1 MNRYLSFTLFTG
13 LSLLTT
19 IPIEAYTLNPNKTAT
34 SILQTNVI
42 EVRSITSVQPIVIYC
57 PVGTVPQL
65 PYQVW
70 VTYSDGQGE
79 YRQTKW
85 SNSALST
92 EQSEADDKV
101 YPWRRCSRFPWGTF
115 PAFRRKSVISNSSR
129 SHRNRSEEH
138 TSELQS
144 H

>member
-1 MNRYLSFTLFTG
+1 MLMEMNRYLSFTLFTG

-101 YPWRRCSRFPWGTF
+101 LSHWKPIHNKRIHYRRRYY
-115 PAFRRKSVISNSSR
+115 RKRISY
-129 SHRNRSEEH
+129 HC
-138 TSELQS
+138 
-144 H
+144 

>member
-1 MNRYLSFTLFTG
+1 MLMEMNRYLSFTLFTG

-19 IPIEAYTLNPNKTAT
+19 IPVEAYTLSPNKTAT
-34 SILQTNVI
+34 STLQTNVI
-42 EVRSITSVQPIVIYC
+42 EVRSITSVQPIVVYC

-101 YPWRRCSRFPWGTF
+101 L
-115 PAFRRKSVISNSSR
+115 
-129 SHRNRSEEH
+129 SHRKPIHNKRIHYRRRYYRKRISYH
-138 TSELQS
+138 C
-144 H
+144 

>member
-1 MNRYLSFTLFTG
+1 MLMEMNRYLSFTLFTG

-92 EQSEADDKV
+92 EQSEADDKSLSHWKPIHNKRIH
-101 YPWRRCSRFPWGTF
+101 YRRRYY
-115 PAFRRKSVISNSSR
+115 RKRISY
-129 SHRNRSEEH
+129 HC
-138 TSELQS
+138 
-144 H
+144 

>member
-70 VTYSDGQGE
+70 VTYSDGQVNTVKLNGPIPL
-79 YRQTKW
+79 YPQNNQRLTIKFIP
-85 SNSALST
+85 L
-92 EQSEADDKV
+92 EAN
-101 YPWRRCSRFPWGTF
+101 T
-115 PAFRRKSVISNSSR
+115 
-129 SHRNRSEEH
+129 
-138 TSELQS
+138 Q
-144 H
+144 

>member
-1 MNRYLSFTLFTG
+1 MEMNRYLSFTLFTG

-92 EQSEADDKV
+92 EQSEADDKSLSHWKPIHNKRIH
-101 YPWRRCSRFPWGTF
+101 YRRRYY
-115 PAFRRKSVISNSSR
+115 RKRISY
-129 SHRNRSEEH
+129 HC
-138 TSELQS
+138 
-144 H
+144 

>member
-1 MNRYLSFTLFTG
+1 MLMEMNRYLSFTLFTG

-70 VTYSDGQGE
+70 VTYII
-79 YRQTKW
+79 
-85 SNSALST
+85 
-92 EQSEADDKV
+92 
-101 YPWRRCSRFPWGTF
+101 
-115 PAFRRKSVISNSSR
+115 RKSKCSGISKR
-129 SHRNRSEEH
+129 KVHFTKRNV
-138 TSELQS
+138 
-144 H
+144 